1 MGEGGRGLGFIE
13 NTITHLLSSL
23 DLDILT
29 ASKIKIYSYLKKK
42 TMFQRFYKPNN
53 QHVTKGIKSL

>member
-42 TMFQRFYKPNN
+42 NDVSK
-53 QHVTKGIKSL
+53 VL